1 MQCPSSA
8 APQNSTGETGD
19 GYGGVECPG
28 SSMRSPA
35 FLGTGT
41 GSSLPPP
48 HSTLSTT
55 ASCLPSAPPSSAQE
69 SPLTP
74 GQMPPQ
80 GSRCRRGHPR
90 HSFLLLHSSVGTPR
104 LLTRTFFVTSIPSI
118 SSPGN
123 KGQNKNPETH
133 SVKAHIPSVIHI
145 PSSNISHMPESRHLK
160 LKSQEFNLCVTC
172 SMCLPHPKEMRAG
185 WVGGLGVGGL
195 GGSGTMC
202 LETTENTKKTLPAQV
217 LMIPLQDS
225 VKVKCGAAGVHGE
238 GPAAFVCSTH
248 AAAAPSSGVQPG
260 L

>member
-1 MQCPSSA
+1 MA
-8 APQNSTGETGD
+8 TE
-19 GYGGVECPG
+19 GVECPG
-28 SSMRSPA
+28 STMQSPA

-55 ASCLPSAPPSSAQE
+55 PSCLPSAPPSSAQE

-80 GSRCRRGHPR
+80 GSRCLGHPR
-90 HSFLLLHSSVGTPR
+90 HSFLLLHSSVGTPS
-104 LLTRTFFVTSIPSI
+104 LLTRTFFVTSIPTI

-145 PSSNISHMPESRHLK
+145 PSSNISRMPESRHLK

-172 SMCLPHPKEMRAG
+172 SVCLPHPKEMRAE

-195 GGSGTMC
+195 GGSGTVC

-217 LMIPLQDS
+217 LMILLQNS
-225 VKVKCGAAGVHGE
+225 VKVKCGAAGVQGE
-238 GPAAFVCSTH
+238 GPAAFVHSTR
-248 AAAAPSSGVQPG
+248 AATTPSSEVQPG
-260 L
+260 LCQR